1 MMGENTIAENVY
13 DVVIVGGGPG
23 GLTAGIYASRA
34 SLKVLLLE
42 GNATVSQITVT
53 DIIENYPGLPDVTGQ
68 ELVNTFKEQAVKFG
82 LEIQSEQVH
91 SIDGETRGDVKV
103 WRIVTDKSEYQTLSV
118 IVATGAAWRPLGVPG
133 EKEFIGRGIS
143 YCATCDAPFY
153 RQRDVVV
160 VGGGDT
166 AVQEAIFLTKFARKV
181 TIIHRRNRLRATG
194 ILQERALANEKI
206 DFAWDSVVDEI
217 IGDQSGVTGVRIR
230 NVTLP
235 ESVTEITADGAFIF
249 IGLDPITDFVKDLV
263 KCDDGGYIIVDSNM
277 RTSQAGIFACGDCIV
292 KTLRQVVTAC
302 GDGATAAHNAEL
314 YVDEL
319 KGQAY

>member
-1 MMGENTIAENVY
+1 MMGESTIPENAY

-23 GLTAGIYASRA
+23 GLTAGLYASRA

-68 ELVNTFKEQAVKFG
+68 ELVNKFKEQGIKFG

-91 SIDGETRGDVKV
+91 SIEGETMGDVKG
-103 WRIVTDKSEYQTLSV
+103 WRIVTDKSEYQALSV

-166 AVQEAIFLTKFARKV
+166 AVQEAIFLTKFASKV

-206 DFAWDSVVDEI
+206 EFAWDSVIDEI
-217 IGDQSGVTGVRIR
+217 VGDQSGVTGVRIK
-230 NVTLP
+230 NVKSP
-235 ESVTEITADGAFIF
+235 EKVSEIKAEGAFIF
-249 IGLDPITDFVKDLV
+249 IGLDPITELVKDLV
-263 KCDDGGYIIVDSNM
+263 KCEEGGYIIVDSDM
-277 RTSQAGIFACGDCIV
+277 RTSREGIFACGDCIE